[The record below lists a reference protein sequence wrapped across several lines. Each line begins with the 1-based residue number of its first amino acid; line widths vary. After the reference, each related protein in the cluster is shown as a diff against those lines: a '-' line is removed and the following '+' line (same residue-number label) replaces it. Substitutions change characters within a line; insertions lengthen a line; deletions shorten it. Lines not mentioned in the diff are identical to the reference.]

1 MQAKDIFV
9 GSIYLVKISGKL
21 QQVKIVRS
29 CPNGGWM
36 ATNLATGRHIRL
48 RTGARVRP
56 LLSTTTK
63 K

>member
-9 GSIYLVKISGKL
+9 GSIYLVKISGKI
-21 QQVKIVRS
+21 QQVKIIKT
-29 CPNGGWM
+29 CPTGGWM
-36 ATNLATGRHIRL
+36 ATNLATGRDIRL

-56 LLSTTTK
+56 LPSTNPK